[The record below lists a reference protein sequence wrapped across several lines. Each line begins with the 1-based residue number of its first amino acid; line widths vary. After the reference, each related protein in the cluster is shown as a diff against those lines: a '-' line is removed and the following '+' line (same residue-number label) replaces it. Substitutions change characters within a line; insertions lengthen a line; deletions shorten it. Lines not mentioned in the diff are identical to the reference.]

1 IGLARSSPAPPGVF
15 AILSMGWKR
24 PVFSSRSTSS
34 TSPTFTA
41 PGMWPSKN
49 FSAGRTSHTIAPRAM
64 ALATALASTI
74 APLKAPLA
82 RSEAKERKT
91 ASAKR
96 TLLQQAVQVFPEEPL
111 GDLGLVVVEEREQLL
126 PVLARL
132 LEEGAVAL
140 DARLVG
146 AGEDPEVGARLGE
159 LGLEF
164 VLHLHRRERHR
175 EQRALRRG
183 DRDVEL
189 HLLVGSELEARL
201 ELVEPGLQ
209 RPRRGPERDGNEKRR
224 RHEWGHTPISIIQHH
239 VRETPRIRVIGV

>member
-1 IGLARSSPAPPGVF
+1 MPAPPSVF
-15 AILSMGWKR
+15 AILSMGRKR
-24 PVFSSRSTSS
+24 PVFSSSSTSS

-64 ALATALASTI
+64 ALFTAEASMM
-74 APLKAPLA
+74 APLNAA
-82 RSEAKERKT
+82 FATTEASQRKT

-146 AGEDPEVGARLGE
+146 AGEDPEVGAWLGE

-189 HLLVGSELEARL
+189 HLLVGSE
-201 ELVEPGLQ
+201 VED
-209 RPRRGPERDGNEKRR
+209 RPEIVSS
-224 RHEWGHTPISIIQHH
+224 WVQA
-239 VRETPRIRVIGV
+239 